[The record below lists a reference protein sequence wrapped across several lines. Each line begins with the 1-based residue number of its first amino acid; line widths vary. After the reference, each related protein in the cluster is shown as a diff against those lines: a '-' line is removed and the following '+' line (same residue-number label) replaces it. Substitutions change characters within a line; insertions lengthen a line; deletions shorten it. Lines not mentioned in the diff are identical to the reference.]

1 MTTPV
6 IVKATPEEAKYVD
19 ARLTEF
25 IDTQTPF
32 TQKTNMV
39 FMNYVIKEND
49 VVIAGIN
56 ADVYYWG
63 ILYISELFVDEAFR
77 GRSLGSKLLK
87 HLEHEARAIGAKL
100 SHCDTFDNQ
109 AKDFYL
115 KHGYSVFG
123 TLEIS
128 PHSHQ
133 RYYLRK
139 TLHE

>member
-6 IVKATPEEAKYVD
+6 IVRATPEEARYVD

-77 GRSLGSKLLK
+77 GRSLGNNLLK
-87 HLEHEARAIGAKL
+87 HLEQEARLIGAKL

-109 AKDFYL
+109 AKDF
-115 KHGYSVFG
+115 
-123 TLEIS
+123 I
-128 PHSHQ
+128 
-133 RYYLRK
+133 
-139 TLHE
+139 